1 MCRHACQPTRA
12 RREPGQVDL
21 GRVPLTMRAVRP
33 SPSLHRLEPPSC
45 RSTACGT
52 SAGQPSRLMVLLATM
67 AVVACVQCT
76 ATIRTVPVLPDPA
89 ARRIPTPPRACPAR
103 SGAWRHGPGR
113 AHPALPACRSVP
125 VRRGAI
131 RRRMPSRRHRR
142 SKGLPA
148 ARWRPRGHDRPP
160 PQGQFRADARGNAAQ
175 GNGARDRTSRGPV
188 ENERNHGRRKQHR
201 EKQGS
206 RRRQGNQS
214 TDNQT
219 LQPGEGTLA
228 PQWRGCP
235 RRLACAFAHARQPS
249 AARTSTAASAVSPI
263 PAAISWPK
271 RMAASSRAGPPEAI
285 SASSAS
291 ILASSSAARSFPPSV
306 SALPTPP
313 KRPDS
318 SRDYFHVSRSPSAT
332 RLANWSASGGGYNRP
347 RVAVTSGP
355 CMLALVVSRILDQ
368 PSNLPPSRKV
378 LQPSGF
384 VPPGSAGGGRELCC
398 TTRVTT

>member
-113 AHPALPACRSVP
+113 AHPALPACRSAP

-148 ARWRPRGHDRPP
+148 ARWRPRGHARPP
-160 PQGQFRADARGNAAQ
+160 HRASSGPTHAAMPHRATERATGRPGARSKTNATMAGASSTARSRAVDVAKVTRAPTTRPCSQARERWRPSGAAARG
-175 GNGARDRTSRGPV
+175 
-188 ENERNHGRRKQHR
+188 
-201 EKQGS
+201 GS
-206 RRRQGNQS
+206 RVRLPMRVSPVPRARARRQAQ
-214 TDNQT
+214 
-219 LQPGEGTLA
+219 
-228 PQWRGCP
+228 
-235 RRLACAFAHARQPS
+235 
-249 AARTSTAASAVSPI
+249 
-263 PAAISWPK
+263 
-271 RMAASSRAGPPEAI
+271 
-285 SASSAS
+285 
-291 ILASSSAARSFPPSV
+291 
-306 SALPTPP
+306 
-313 KRPDS
+313 
-318 SRDYFHVSRSPSAT
+318 
-332 RLANWSASGGGYNRP
+332 
-347 RVAVTSGP
+347 
-355 CMLALVVSRILDQ
+355 
-368 PSNLPPSRKV
+368 
-378 LQPSGF
+378 
-384 VPPGSAGGGRELCC
+384 
-398 TTRVTT
+398 